1 MTEIITWNTPKG
13 KICKL
18 ELTNDKK
25 YILKIYEDNE
35 EIKDVTP
42 LHYKDAI
49 LGLANLV
56 TEKGGSASKAMNDF
70 FDEQTSSFNKLFR
83 KLFG

>member
-1 MTEIITWNTPKG
+1 MTEIITWNTPKNRF
-13 KICKL
+13 CKL
-18 ELTNDKK
+18 ELTDNKK

-35 EIKDVTP
+35 EIQDVTP

-56 TEKGGSASKAMNDF
+56 SEKGSSVSKAMDDF
-70 FDEQTSSFNKLFR
+70 FDEQTFSFNKLFK